1 MNITSDNLA
10 GVYDMLV
17 TFTGNQTSGN
27 LTTNSNIITNIITT
41 NINIGDVVI
50 GENIPNPCF
59 VTAKT
64 SNTITISQSINITK
78 NNNLLYTHKNN
89 IFEGFQNNS
98 FIPQD
103 NDFIVITKLD
113 SNTTGRPLEIYNKDT
128 ESYSIIA
135 CDINIIQLDFY
146 GDFAEKNAK
155 IMRTVVNSRM
165 ANQFLEPYNAS
176 TGRYF
181 SIVNL
186 SDILDNE
193 NYIKRFSFK
202 FELFSNSAITD
213 TPLATQLFDNELEY
227 APNV

>member
-17 TFTGNQTSGN
+17 AFTGNQSNGN
-27 LTTNSNIITNIITT
+27 LTTGSNIITNIVTT
-41 NINIGDVVI
+41 NINIGDVII

-64 SNTITISQSINITK
+64 NNTITISQTPTVTK
-78 NNNLLYTHKNN
+78 VNSLYTHKNN

-98 FIPQD
+98 FIPPD

-113 SNTTGRPLEIYNKDT
+113 SDTTGRPLEIYNKDT
-128 ESYSIIA
+128 ESYTIIA
-135 CDINIIQLDFY
+135 CDINTIQLDFY
-146 GDFAEKNAK
+146 GDYAEKNAK
-155 IMRTVVNSRM
+155 IMRTVVNGRLV
-165 ANQFLEPYNAS
+165 NQFLEPYNAS
-176 TGRYF
+176 VGRYF

-193 NYIKRFSFK
+193 NFIKRFTFK

-213 TPLATQLFDNELEY
+213 IPFATQLFDNTLTY
-227 APNV
+227 APTV

>member
-1 MNITSDNLA
+1 MNITSDNLT

-17 TFTGNQTSGN
+17 VFTGNQTNGN

-41 NINIGDVVI
+41 NINIGDVII

-78 NNNLLYTHKNN
+78 NNSLLYTHKNN

-103 NDFIVITKLD
+103 SDFIVITKLD
-113 SNTTGRPLEIYNKDT
+113 SNTTGRPLEIYNKET

-146 GDFAEKNAK
+146 GDLAEKNAK

-165 ANQFLEPYNAS
+165 ATQFLESYNAS

-213 TPLATQLFDNELEY
+213 IPLATQLFDNELEY
-227 APNV
+227 APSI

>member
-41 NINIGDVVI
+41 NINIGDVII

-64 SNTITISQSINITK
+64 SDTITISQSINITK

-113 SNTTGRPLEIYNKDT
+113 SNTTGRPLEIYNKET
-128 ESYSIIA
+128 ESYTIIA
-135 CDINIIQLDFY
+135 CDINTIQLDFY
-146 GDFAEKNAK
+146 GDLAEKNAK
-155 IMRTVVNSRM
+155 IMRAVINSRM
-165 ANQFLEPYNAS
+165 ANQFLESYNAS

-227 APNV
+227 APSI

>member
-1 MNITSDNLA
+1 MNITSDNLT

-27 LTTNSNIITNIITT
+27 LTTGSNVITNIITT
-41 NINIGDVVI
+41 NINIGDVAI

-64 SNTITISQSINITK
+64 SNTITISQTSTVTK
-78 NNNLLYTHKNN
+78 VNSLCTHKNN

-113 SNTTGRPLEIYNKDT
+113 SDTTGRPLEIYNKDT
-128 ESYSIIA
+128 ESYTIIA
-135 CDINIIQLDFY
+135 CDINTIQLDFY
-146 GDFAEKNAK
+146 GDYAEKNAK
-155 IMRTVVNSRM
+155 IMRTVVNGRLV
-165 ANQFLEPYNAS
+165 NQFLEPYNAS
-176 TGRYF
+176 VGRYF

-186 SDILDNE
+186 SDVLDNE
-193 NYIKRFSFK
+193 NFIKRFTFK

-213 TPLATQLFDNELEY
+213 IPLATQLFDNELEY
-227 APNV
+227 APSI

>member
-1 MNITSDNLA
+1 MNITSDNLT

-17 TFTGNQTSGN
+17 VFTGNQSNGN
-27 LTTNSNIITNIITT
+27 LTANSNIITNIVTT

-64 SNTITISQSINITK
+64 SNTITISQTPAVTKINS
-78 NNNLLYTHKNN
+78 LYTHKNN
-89 IFEGFQNNS
+89 IFEGFQNNL

-113 SNTTGRPLEIYNKDT
+113 SNTTGRPLEIYNKET

-146 GDFAEKNAK
+146 GDLAEKNAK

-165 ANQFLEPYNAS
+165 ANQFLESYNAS

-213 TPLATQLFDNELEY
+213 IPLATQLFDNELEY

>member
-64 SNTITISQSINITK
+64 NNTITISQTSTVTKINS
-78 NNNLLYTHKNN
+78 LYTHKNN

-128 ESYSIIA
+128 ESYTIIA
-135 CDINIIQLDFY
+135 CDINTIQLDFY
-146 GDFAEKNAK
+146 GDYAEKNAK
-155 IMRTVVNSRM
+155 IMRTVVNGRLV
-165 ANQFLEPYNAS
+165 NQFLEPYNAS
-176 TGRYF
+176 VGKYF

-193 NYIKRFSFK
+193 NFIKRFSFK

-213 TPLATQLFDNELEY
+213 IPLATQLFDNELEY
-227 APNV
+227 APSI

>member
-1 MNITSDNLA
+1 
-10 GVYDMLV
+10 MLV

-27 LTTNSNIITNIITT
+27 LTTGSNIITNIITT
-41 NINIGDVVI
+41 NVNIGDVVI

-128 ESYSIIA
+128 ESYTIIA
-135 CDINIIQLDFY
+135 CDINTIQLDFY
-146 GDFAEKNAK
+146 GDLAERNAK

-165 ANQFLEPYNAS
+165 ANQFLESYNAS

-193 NYIKRFSFK
+193 NYIKRFTFK

-227 APNV
+227 APSI

>member
-17 TFTGNQTSGN
+17 TFTGNQANGN
-27 LTTNSNIITNIITT
+27 LTNGSNIITNIITT
-41 NINIGDVVI
+41 NINAGDVII

-59 VTAKT
+59 VIEKT
-64 SNTITISQSINITK
+64 LNTITISQSINITRS
-78 NNNLLYTHKNN
+78 NNLLYTHKNN
-89 IFEGFQNNS
+89 IFEGFQNNL

-128 ESYSIIA
+128 ESYSIVA
-135 CDINIIQLDFY
+135 CDVNIIQLDFY
-146 GDFAEKNAK
+146 GDYAEKNAK
-155 IMRTVVNSRM
+155 IMRTVVNSRL
-165 ANQFLEPYNAS
+165 ANQFLESYNAS

-193 NYIKRFSFK
+193 NYIKRFTFK

-213 TPLATQLFDNELEY
+213 TPLATQLFNNEITY
-227 APNV
+227 APSV